1 MEISLQAFLFQAGY
15 NATLVTIG
23 ASLLGFAAGMSGS
36 FLFLRKR
43 ALVSDAVAHATLPGL
58 VLGFLCMVM
67 LGGDG
72 RNLFGLLIGSAV
84 TATLGL
90 FSVGWMT
97 NRTRLSED
105 AAIGA
110 VLSVFFGFGVV
121 LLTAI
126 QGLNLGRQ
134 AGLDSFLLGATAGML
149 FQDAVVIAVGGFV
162 AVGVTLALRRPLLLI
177 TFDPT
182 FAQTAGYRVDRLDLI
197 MMALVM
203 AVTVMGLTVVG
214 LILIIALLII
224 PPSAARFWTDESPH
238 LLWIAGVIGGFSG
251 YLGSALSATLP
262 DLPTGPIIALSAF
275 AVFAGSM
282 LFAPRR
288 GMVASLIRRRSMQLR
303 VHRRQGLLALGRGEP
318 IFDRLTL
325 GVLQREGLMRADQVA
340 TEEGAAE
347 AAHALRDERR
357 WTVARRLYREDI
369 IAGRHDG
376 LTPIEDVLTADE
388 IDEVDSY
395 ITGPQLVRKSKL
407 LGGL

>member
-1 MEISLQAFLFQAGY
+1 MLSALQAFLFQAGY

-23 ASLLGFAAGMSGS
+23 ATLLGFAAGMSGS

-58 VLGFLCMVM
+58 VLGFLCLVM
-67 LGGDG
+67 LGNDG
-72 RNLFGLLIGSAV
+72 RQLLGLLLGSAV
-84 TATLGL
+84 TASLGL
-90 FSVGWMT
+90 FCIYWIT
-97 NRTRLSED
+97 KYTRLSED

-110 VLSVFFGFGVV
+110 VLSVFFGLGVV
-121 LLTAI
+121 FLTAI

-149 FQDAVVIAVGGFV
+149 FQDAVVIAIGGLV
-162 AVGVTLALRRPLLLI
+162 AVGLTLALRRPLLLV

-182 FAQTAGYRVDRLDLI
+182 FARTAGYRVDRLDLI

-203 AVTVMGLTVVG
+203 AVTVMGLKVVG

-238 LLWIAGVIGGFSG
+238 LLWIAGMIGGFSG

-262 DLPTGPIIALSAF
+262 NLPTGPLIALSAF
-275 AVFAGSM
+275 AIFLASM
-282 LFAPRR
+282 FCAPKR
-288 GMVASLIRRRSMQLR
+288 GLLASLVRRRSMQRR
-303 VHRRQGLLALGRGEP
+303 VHRRQGLMALGRGEP
-318 IFDRLTL
+318 IFDQLTL
-325 GVLQREGLMRADQVA
+325 GVLRREGLMRADQVA
-340 TEEGAAE
+340 TEEGAKQS
-347 AAHALRDERR
+347 AHALRDERR
-357 WTVARRLYREDI
+357 WTVARRLYRDDI

-376 LTPIEDVLTADE
+376 LTPIEEVLTADE

-395 ITGPQLVRKSKL
+395 INGPKLVRDAKFV
-407 LGGL
+407 GGI